1 LTRGSLPVL
10 GREKRPAGRGPAGW
24 FAPRRLGRVV
34 VTQRRLP
41 GWA

>member
-10 GREKRPAGRGPAGW
+10 GREKRRAGRGPAGW